1 MPQKPPNIDDQRPRW
16 LLWALILCFAAG
28 MLRVLPLLL
37 HTPLIAL
44 ANSYDE
50 VRYSACFDV
59 YPDRPADVVPTL
71 NSPAAPYSRYTFRE
85 TAEPICYWSTEWI
98 FQAAAA
104 GIFKIE
110 SALTGQTSFSV
121 RWLGLLKFSAALAV
135 WILFC
140 VAWWRRGPPALA
152 LANGLMFPLL
162 IGDPANTIYLNTF
175 YAEFTA
181 VVTLYVVISVI
192 LLYHEKPRS
201 KHAAILLALAAFA
214 LAMSKIQHLLLPL
227 MCAGSVL
234 IFDYVRTKKW
244 SWRASALFVGAIAGL
259 LVQVAQLHRESA
271 AMRDIDMFNRAD
283 VAFTGLL
290 PNASDPQKT
299 AALLD
304 LDPACIRYASTRAWQ
319 LPGYPPEVC
328 PSIANVSRAR
338 ELNALMHDPPMALRL
353 FWNGILALNPWVAPG
368 LGTVEGGYFEKLP
381 SGFVSA
387 SELFSASP
395 LSRAI
400 LLTGPV
406 VVMFVLLFWR
416 RRPSGMRRYT
426 VLTCAI
432 MLTTLGVTVL
442 GDGLAD
448 VPKQGHLVINA
459 AFAWWI
465 YILTVAWA
473 RAMGMRTSSAQTR
486 LSTTPLSTRVDA
498 VDLEQ

>member
-1 MPQKPPNIDDQRPRW
+1 
-16 LLWALILCFAAG
+16 
-28 MLRVLPLLL
+28 
-37 HTPLIAL
+37 
-44 ANSYDE
+44 
-50 VRYSACFDV
+50 
-59 YPDRPADVVPTL
+59 
-71 NSPAAPYSRYTFRE
+71 
-85 TAEPICYWSTEWI
+85 
-98 FQAAAA
+98 
-104 GIFKIE
+104 
-110 SALTGQTSFSV
+110 
-121 RWLGLLKFSAALAV
+121 
-135 WILFC
+135 
-140 VAWWRRGPPALA
+140 
-152 LANGLMFPLL
+152 MFPLL
-162 IGDPANTIYLNTF
+162 LCDPANTIYLNTF

-201 KHAAILLALAAFA
+201 KHASVLLALAAFA

-259 LVQVAQLHRESA
+259 LVQVAQLHRENA

-290 PNASDPQKT
+290 PNASDPVET
-299 AALLD
+299 SALLD
-304 LDPACIRYASTRAWQ
+304 LDPACIRYAGSRAWQ
-319 LPGYPPEVC
+319 LPGYPPEIC
-328 PSIANVSRAR
+328 PSIANISRTR

-353 FWNGILALNPWVAPG
+353 FWNGVLALNPWIAPG
-368 LGTVEGGYFEKLP
+368 LGTVEGGHFEPLP

-400 LLTGPV
+400 LLAGPV
-406 VVMFVLLFWR
+406 IVMFVLLFWR

-432 MLTTLGVTVL
+432 MVTTLGVTVL

-465 YILTVAWA
+465 YMLTIAWA
-473 RAMGMRTSSAQTR
+473 RSMGMRISSR
-486 LSTTPLSTRVDA
+486 EKRPSTRVDA